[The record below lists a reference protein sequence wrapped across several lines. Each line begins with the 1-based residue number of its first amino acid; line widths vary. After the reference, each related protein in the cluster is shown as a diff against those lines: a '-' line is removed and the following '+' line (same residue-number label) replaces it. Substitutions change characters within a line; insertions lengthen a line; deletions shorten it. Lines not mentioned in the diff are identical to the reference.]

1 MPDKEKR
8 DPFGELDSAFI
19 DRYLRRE
26 GETLEEAKARIMKEQ
41 KEKRCESTSEEGRKR
56 NG

>member
-26 GETLEEAKARIMKEQ
+26 GETLEEAKARIMKAGVY
-41 KEKRCESTSEEGRKR
+41 RSCESPSEEGRKR